1 MIKVFILGSR
11 CNMSCKFCMS
21 EEGDLKPD
29 VVFEEMAK
37 MDGGMVVFAGG
48 EPLLYGELEG
58 YLEFAKRRGLK
69 TKVQTNGVLLD
80 SIDYLD
86 LIDVLNLPLDGTKE
100 IHDRM
105 REKGH
110 FNVVIR
116 AFELDKE
123 FTITT
128 VLTKVNVGN
137 IEGLARLIN
146 ELSESV
152 RILNWKIFKFK
163 PKGRGKIYRN
173 LFEITDE
180 EYSNAVRT
188 AKDISNVKV
197 YAIKDPDEMKTTVL
211 RSSKGRT
218 SNESP

>member
-21 EEGDLKPD
+21 VEKDLKPD
-29 VVFEEMAK
+29 VVFEEIAK

-48 EPLLYGELEG
+48 EPLLYGDLKR
-58 YLEFAKRRGLK
+58 YLKFAKRRGLK

-86 LIDVLNLPLDGTKE
+86 MIDVINLPLDGTKE

-105 REKGH
+105 RGKGH
-110 FNVVIR
+110 FDIVMKS
-116 AFELDKE
+116 FELERE

-128 VLTKVNVGN
+128 VLTKLNVKD
-137 IEGLARLIN
+137 IRDLAMLIN

-152 RILNWKIFKFK
+152 KILNWKIFKFK
-163 PKGRGKIYRN
+163 PKGRGRIYRHM
-173 LFEITDE
+173 FEITDE

-188 AKDISNVKV
+188 AKDISDVKV
-197 YAIKDPDEMKTTVL
+197 YAIKDPDEMKTTVV
-211 RSSKGRT
+211 RVF
-218 SNESP
+218 